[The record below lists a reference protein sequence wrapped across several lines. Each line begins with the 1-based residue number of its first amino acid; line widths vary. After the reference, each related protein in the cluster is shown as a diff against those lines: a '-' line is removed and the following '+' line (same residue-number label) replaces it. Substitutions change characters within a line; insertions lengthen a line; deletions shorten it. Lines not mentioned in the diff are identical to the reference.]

1 MLAVS
6 ILQLMV
12 SRWMP
17 AHQAPRKL
25 SKVEMAEAM
34 VG

>member
-1 MLAVS
+1 V
-6 ILQLMV
+6 QLIV

-17 AHQAPRKL
+17 ALKVDRAPTR
-25 SKVEMAEAM
+25 SEMAEAM